1 MRPLNKIIFALLAA
15 IIATTLPVFAVDC
28 RQPAVAGMF
37 YPGDATTLKQMIA
50 DLTRK
55 AGKSPVKFPADRPLR
70 ALIMPHAGYS
80 YSGFAAAHAAP
91 LLENRHFDK
100 VIVMGPDHQA
110 GFNGCAVSNVAAYL
124 TPLGKIDL
132 HPEAAALLK
141 DKGLFITPPSISE
154 DREHSIEVI
163 LPFLQTWLDTF
174 KLVPIVVGNVS
185 PDALDKALMPLLD
198 DNTLLIASSDLS
210 HYLPYAEA
218 VARDRE
224 TIGWILNLQ
233 SNNLE
238 NSRNHACG
246 KIPIAVVINLA
257 RVYNWQPLFIHYS
270 NSGDT
275 SGNRDRVVGYSVIA
289 FYGGQSMAKK
299 ITKKQGTALV
309 QLARKTIYERLG
321 LKAENPE
328 LNLEKEPAL
337 QENAGTFVTLT
348 IDGQLRGCIGSLTAD
363 EPIVSGIKRN
373 ALNAAFQDPRF
384 PPLTREEAE
393 RVGVEVSVLT
403 EPQPLVY
410 KNAKDIP
417 AQLRPNVDG
426 VIIQKGL
433 ARATFLPQVW
443 EQLPDKEVFL
453 EHLCTKAG
461 LPPNAWEHQDLKVF
475 TYQVQS
481 FESKK

>member
-1 MRPLNKIIFALLAA
+1 MRFIGKITLLLL
-15 IIATTLPVFAVDC
+15 IVLMTTGGLLMAET

-37 YPGDATTLKQMIA
+37 YPGNADALKQLIA
-50 DLTRK
+50 GLTQK
-55 AGKSPVKFPADRPLR
+55 AETSTITFPADRPLR
-70 ALIMPHAGYS
+70 ALILPHAGYS
-80 YSGFAAAHAAP
+80 FSGYTAAHAAP

-100 VIVMGPDHQA
+100 IIIMGPDHRA
-110 GFNGCAVSNVAAYL
+110 GFKGCAVSSVAAYQ

-132 HPEAAALLK
+132 HPDAGSLLK
-141 DKGLFITPPSISE
+141 NKTLFIIPPPVSE
-154 DREHSIEVI
+154 DQEHSIEAV
-163 LPFLQTWLDTF
+163 LPFLQTWLDAF
-174 KLVPIVVGNVS
+174 KLVPIVVGNVA
-185 PDALDKALMPLLD
+185 PDALTRAVKPLLD
-198 DNTLLIASSDLS
+198 DKTLIIASSDLS
-210 HYLPYAEA
+210 HYLPYDQA

-233 SNNLE
+233 SEGLVNDHN
-238 NSRNHACG
+238 RACG

-257 RVYNWQPLFIHYS
+257 RDYNWQPLLIHYS

-275 SGNRDRVVGYSVIA
+275 SENRDRVVGYSVIA

>member
-1 MRPLNKIIFALLAA
+1 
-15 IIATTLPVFAVDC
+15 
-28 RQPAVAGMF
+28 
-37 YPGDATTLKQMIA
+37 
-50 DLTRK
+50 
-55 AGKSPVKFPADRPLR
+55 
-70 ALIMPHAGYS
+70 
-80 YSGFAAAHAAP
+80 
-91 LLENRHFDK
+91 
-100 VIVMGPDHQA
+100 
-110 GFNGCAVSNVAAYL
+110 
-124 TPLGKIDL
+124 
-132 HPEAAALLK
+132 
-141 DKGLFITPPSISE
+141 
-154 DREHSIEVI
+154 
-163 LPFLQTWLDTF
+163 
-174 KLVPIVVGNVS
+174 
-185 PDALDKALMPLLD
+185 
-198 DNTLLIASSDLS
+198 
-210 HYLPYAEA
+210 
-218 VARDRE
+218 
-224 TIGWILNLQ
+224 
-233 SNNLE
+233 
-238 NSRNHACG
+238 
-246 KIPIAVVINLA
+246 
-257 RVYNWQPLFIHYS
+257 
-270 NSGDT
+270 
-275 SGNRDRVVGYSVIA
+275 
-289 FYGGQSMAKK
+289 MAKK